1 MIIEML
7 INGGGQHADERQNL
21 NEIKIVKKK
30 VFPWLPIYQRR
41 IMNEIVV
48 IIINFKVCM
57 NEIVCG

>member
-1 MIIEML
+1 ML

-30 VFPWLPIYQRR
+30 AFPWLPIYLRH

-48 IIINFKVCM
+48 VN
-57 NEIVCG
+57 N